1 MINLN
6 TIPVQAITSLPAPQ
20 ALRLCLGPEPL
31 AHIFAKTDE
40 YALRSHIRK
49 MLAESIA
56 EYDQLYT
63 WLAK

>member
-6 TIPVQAITSLPAPQ
+6 TIPAQAITIMPAPQ
-20 ALRLCLGPEPL
+20 AMRLRLGPKLL
-31 AHIFAKTDE
+31 AHIFAKTE
-40 YALRSHIRK
+40 YAPRPHIRK
-49 MLAESIA
+49 MLAESMA